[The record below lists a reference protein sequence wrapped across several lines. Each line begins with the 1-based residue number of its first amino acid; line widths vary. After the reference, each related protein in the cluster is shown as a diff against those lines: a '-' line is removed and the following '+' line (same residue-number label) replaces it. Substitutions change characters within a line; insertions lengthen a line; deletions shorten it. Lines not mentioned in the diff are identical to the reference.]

1 MAKLRIK
8 KRKTDHFNRFA
19 LIFFIFAICCHIGFS
34 LTLNVWNTRELMN
47 IQDMQSE
54 INRLKEE
61 NEKIT
66 IEISGLEN
74 KDRIYEI
81 ASTDGLEQNQDNVIS
96 ITNID

>member
-1 MAKLRIK
+1 
-8 KRKTDHFNRFA
+8 
-19 LIFFIFAICCHIGFS
+19 
-34 LTLNVWNTRELMN
+34 MN